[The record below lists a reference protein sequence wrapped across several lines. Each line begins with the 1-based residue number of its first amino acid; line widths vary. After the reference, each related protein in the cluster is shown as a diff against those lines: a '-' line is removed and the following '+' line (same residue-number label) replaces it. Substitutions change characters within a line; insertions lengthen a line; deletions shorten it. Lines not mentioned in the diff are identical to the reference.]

1 MSIQEIRERINVVL
15 YGSKGPVLS
24 TLRVLNLLVS
34 AAALVL
40 MVSYY
45 GFPHSSAQAQALV
58 DGIRSAFG
66 FYVAQYFIKL
76 VYDFQPL
83 SYLRRTWF
91 EGTVMTLLLAEGI
104 SDLVSGELIV
114 GRLLESVGIPVA
126 AEIYSVFIQAYF
138 IIVVGLELV
147 RRSNVLPKVR
157 LNPALIF
164 ILSFAGI
171 IAIGTGLLMLP
182 EMSRSPGGMP
192 FLDALFT
199 ATSATCVTGL
209 VTVDP
214 ALYFT
219 VKGQWVILA
228 MIQLGGIN
236 LISFGTL
243 LMLVSR
249 FGIGIKQHDVIEDFY
264 HTETFIGG
272 SGMMRK
278 VLLYVFGI
286 ELLAALGLYLT
297 WSPEVDFAQAG
308 PRWFVSLFHAVSGFN
323 NAGISLFPGGLMA
336 QGVATSWLAQWVLI
350 GVMFAG
356 ALGLVPLFDLF
367 DREKLRER
375 MRQPWR
381 QISFSSKIAIYFSLA
396 LVAVGA
402 ALFYLL
408 ESRGILRGSSTFGG
422 LTTAVFQSVSA
433 RTTGFNTFDFHL
445 VGVPMLLITCV
456 LMTIG
461 GSSSSTAGGIKTS
474 TLAILLAD
482 LWRTIRGH
490 EHPQLFKRRIP
501 DLLIARAH
509 GVVLFTIGAMLVLFI
524 ALSITE
530 QHILAQPGRNVLDLM
545 FEATSAFN
553 TVGLSTGIT
562 AQLSDAGKVI
572 IVLAM
577 FIGRIGTLTIV
588 FAIGGRLVANHFKY
602 PEGHTMVG

>member
-45 GFPHSSAQAQALV
+45 GFPHSSAESQALV

-76 VYDFQPL
+76 LYDFQPL

-182 EMSRSPGGMP
+182 EMSRSSGGMP

-286 ELLAALGLYLT
+286 ELLAAVGLYLT

-577 FIGRIGTLTIV
+577 FIGRIGTLTIA

>member
-76 VYDFQPL
+76 LYDFQPL

-286 ELLAALGLYLT
+286 ELLAAVGLYLT

-336 QGVATSWLAQWVLI
+336 PGVATSWLAQWVLI

-381 QISFSSKIAIYFSLA
+381 QISFSSKIAIYFSLV

-408 ESRGILRGSSTFGG
+408 ESRGILRGSNTFGG

-577 FIGRIGTLTIV
+577 FIGRIGTLTIA

>member
-15 YGSKGPVLS
+15 YGSKEPVLAG
-24 TLRVLNLLVS
+24 LKVLNLGVS
-34 AAALVL
+34 VAAIVL

-45 GFPHSSAQAQALV
+45 GFPHSSSQAALLV
-58 DGIRSAFG
+58 DGIRYAFG

-76 VYDFQPL
+76 LYDFQPL

-91 EGTVMTLLLAEGI
+91 EGTVMSLLLAEGI
-104 SDLVSGELIV
+104 SDLMTGELLV
-114 GRLLESVGIPVA
+114 GRLLETMGIPVV

-182 EMSRSPGGMP
+182 EMSRSQGGMP

-264 HTETFIGG
+264 HTDTFIGG

-278 VLLYVFGI
+278 VLFYVFGI
-286 ELLAALGLYLT
+286 ELLAAVGLYLT
-297 WSPEVDFAQAG
+297 WSPEVDFAAAG

-323 NAGISLFPGGLMA
+323 NAGISLFPGGLVA
-336 QGVATSWLAQWVLI
+336 PGVATSFLAQWVLI

-381 QISFSSKIAIYFSLA
+381 QISFSSKIAIYFSLV
-396 LVAVGA
+396 LVVLGA
-402 ALFYLL
+402 GLFYALEYRGLL
-408 ESRGILRGSSTFGG
+408 RESSGFGG
-422 LTTAVFQSVSA
+422 FTTAVFQSVSA
-433 RTTGFNTFDFHL
+433 RTTGFNTFDFHAM
-445 VGVPMLLITCV
+445 GIPMLLITMV

-490 EHPQLFKRRIP
+490 ENPQLFKRRIP

-509 GVVLFTIGAMLVLFI
+509 GVVLFTIGALILLFI

-530 QHILAQPGRNVLDLM
+530 QHILAQPGRNVIDLM

-572 IVLAM
+572 IILAM
-577 FIGRIGTLTIV
+577 FIGRIGTLTIA

>member
-1 MSIQEIRERINVVL
+1 MTFQELRERVNVVL
-15 YGSKGPVLS
+15 YGSKGPVLG

-40 MVSYY
+40 MVAYY
-45 GFPHSSAQAQALV
+45 GFPHSSAEASFFV
-58 DGIRSAFG
+58 DGIRATFG

-76 VYDFQPL
+76 FYDFQPL
-83 SYLRRTWF
+83 DYLKRTWF
-91 EGTVMTLLLAEGI
+91 EGAVMSVLLAEGI
-104 SDLVSGELIV
+104 SDLMTGELLV
-114 GRLLESVGIPVA
+114 GRVLESLGIPVV

-138 IIVVGLELV
+138 IVVVGLELV
-147 RRSNVLPKVR
+147 RRTSVLPKIR

-164 ILSFAGI
+164 ILSFVGI
-171 IAIGTGLLMLP
+171 IGIGTALLMLP
-182 EMSRSPGGMP
+182 EMSRAPGGMP

-219 VKGQWVILA
+219 MKGHWVILA
-228 MIQLGGIN
+228 MVQLGGIN

-286 ELLAALGLYLT
+286 EFLAAVCLYVT
-297 WSPEVDFAQAG
+297 WSPDTDFTQTG

-323 NAGISLFPGGLMA
+323 NAGISLFPGGLMS
-336 QGVATSWLAQWVLI
+336 QGVSTSWLAQWVLI

-367 DREKLRER
+367 DRQKLRER

-396 LVAVGA
+396 LVAIGA
-402 ALFYLL
+402 GLFLLL
-408 ESRGILRGSSTFGG
+408 EWDGLLQGTSIFGG
-422 LTTAVFQSVSA
+422 ITTAVFQSVSA

-445 VGVPMLLITCV
+445 LGVPMLLITIV

-501 DLLIARAH
+501 DLLLARAH
-509 GVVLFTIGAMLVLFI
+509 GVVLFTLGALILLSI
-524 ALSITE
+524 LLSITE
-530 QHILAQPGRNVLDLM
+530 EAILAQPGRSVLDLI
-545 FEATSAFN
+545 FEASSAFN

-572 IVLAM
+572 IILAM
-577 FIGRIGTLTIV
+577 FIGRIGTLTIA
-588 FAIGGRLVANHFKY
+588 FAIGGRLVSNHFKY

>member
-1 MSIQEIRERINVVL
+1 MNIQEFRERINVVL
-15 YGSKGPVLS
+15 YGSKGPVLA

-40 MVSYY
+40 FVGYY
-45 GFPHSSAQAQALV
+45 GFPHSSSQASLLV

-76 VYDFQPL
+76 LYDFQPL

-114 GRLLESVGIPVA
+114 GRLLESLGIPVV
-126 AEIYSVFIQAYF
+126 AEIYAVFIQAYF
-138 IIVVGLELV
+138 IVIVGLELV
-147 RRSNVLPKVR
+147 RRSNVLPKIR

-164 ILSFAGI
+164 ILSFVGI

-182 EMSRSPGGMP
+182 EMSRAPGGMP

-219 VKGQWVILA
+219 MKGHWVILA
-228 MIQLGGIN
+228 MVQLGGIN

-264 HTETFIGG
+264 HTETFIAG

-278 VLLYVFGI
+278 VLMYVFGI
-286 ELLAALGLYLT
+286 ELLAAIGLYLT
-297 WSPEVDFAQAG
+297 WSPEVDFSQAG
-308 PRWFVSLFHAVSGFN
+308 PRWFVSLFHAVTGFN
-323 NAGISLFPGGLMA
+323 NAGISLFPGNLMA
-336 QGVATSWLAQWVLI
+336 TGVATSWLAQWVI
-350 GVMFAG
+350 TGVMFAG

-367 DREKLRER
+367 DRERLRER

-381 QISFSSKIAIYFSLA
+381 QISFSSKIAIYFSLI
-396 LVAVGA
+396 LVVVGA
-402 ALFYLL
+402 GLFYLL
-408 ESRGILRGSSTFGG
+408 EFNGILKGSSPFGAF
-422 LTTAVFQSVSA
+422 TTAVFQSVSA

-445 VGVPMLLITCV
+445 MGVPMLLITIV

-501 DLLIARAH
+501 DLLVTRAH
-509 GVVLFTIGAMLVLFI
+509 GAVLFTIGALVLLCI
-524 ALSITE
+524 LLSITE

-577 FIGRIGTLTIV
+577 FIGRIGTLTIA
-588 FAIGGRLVANHFKY
+588 FAIGGRLAANHFKY

>member
-577 FIGRIGTLTIV
+577 FIGRIGTLTIA

>member
-1 MSIQEIRERINVVL
+1 
-15 YGSKGPVLS
+15 
-24 TLRVLNLLVS
+24 
-34 AAALVL
+34 
-40 MVSYY
+40 
-45 GFPHSSAQAQALV
+45 
-58 DGIRSAFG
+58 
-66 FYVAQYFIKL
+66 
-76 VYDFQPL
+76 
-83 SYLRRTWF
+83 
-91 EGTVMTLLLAEGI
+91 
-104 SDLVSGELIV
+104 
-114 GRLLESVGIPVA
+114 
-126 AEIYSVFIQAYF
+126 
-138 IIVVGLELV
+138 
-147 RRSNVLPKVR
+147 
-157 LNPALIF
+157 
-164 ILSFAGI
+164 
-171 IAIGTGLLMLP
+171 
-182 EMSRSPGGMP
+182 
-192 FLDALFT
+192 
-199 ATSATCVTGL
+199 
-209 VTVDP
+209 
-214 ALYFT
+214 

-286 ELLAALGLYLT
+286 ELLAAVGLYLT

-336 QGVATSWLAQWVLI
+336 PGVATSWLAQWVLI

-381 QISFSSKIAIYFSLA
+381 QISFSSKIAIYFSLV

-408 ESRGILRGSSTFGG
+408 ESRGILRGSNTFGG

-577 FIGRIGTLTIV
+577 FIGRIGTLTIA

>member
-286 ELLAALGLYLT
+286 ELLAAVGLYLT

-577 FIGRIGTLTIV
+577 FIGRIGTLTIA

>member
-1 MSIQEIRERINVVL
+1 VSIQEIRERINVVL
-15 YGSKGPVLS
+15 YGSKGPMLA
-24 TLRVLNLLVS
+24 TLRVVNVLVS

-45 GFPHSSAQAQALV
+45 GFPHSSAQAAALV
-58 DGIRSAFG
+58 DGIRAAFG

-76 VYDFQPL
+76 LYDFQPL

-91 EGTVMTLLLAEGI
+91 EGTVMTLLLAEGL
-104 SDLVSGELIV
+104 SDLLTGELLI
-114 GRLLESVGIPVA
+114 GRLLASVGIPVV

-138 IIVVGLELV
+138 IVVVGLELV
-147 RRSNVLPKVR
+147 RRTNVLPKVR

-182 EMSRSPGGMP
+182 EMSHVEGAMP

-214 ALYFT
+214 AVYFT

-278 VLLYVFGI
+278 VLFYVFGI
-286 ELLAALGLYLT
+286 ELLAAAGLYLT
-297 WSPEVDFAQAG
+297 WSPEVDFSSAG

-323 NAGISLFPGGLMA
+323 NAGISLFPEGLMA
-336 QGVATSWLAQWVLI
+336 PGVATSFLAQWVLI

-381 QISFSSKIAIYFSLA
+381 QISFSSKIAIYFSLV
-396 LVAVGA
+396 LVVVGA
-402 ALFYLL
+402 AFFYLL
-408 ESRGILRGSSTFGG
+408 ESRGILRGSSAFGG

-445 VGVPMLLITCV
+445 VGVPMLLITIV

-490 EHPQLFKRRIP
+490 EHPQLFKRRLP
-501 DLLIARAH
+501 NLLIARAH
-509 GVVLFTIGAMLVLFI
+509 GVVLFTLGALIVLFI

-530 QHILAQPGRNVLDLM
+530 QHILAQPGRNVMDLM

-572 IVLAM
+572 IILAM
-577 FIGRIGTLTIV
+577 FIGRIGTLTIA
-588 FAIGGRLVANHFKY
+588 FAIGGRLVSNHFKY